1 MNVTFYN
8 GKLYNS
14 DKEMCEDLAV
24 DYQRFINRKHRGY
37 SIDEALEKSLKP
49 NGKPINLIVGDKKIS
64 FNSYKKLCKYLGV
77 DYHRFICRKTKKL
90 SNNKIIFKGRLSG
103 YLIVIDGKVF
113 TSLSSALKFCNVSY
127 YMFRKKYDGGYPL
140 AECFNLPNGEVV
152 SDDL

>member
-14 DKEMCEDLAV
+14 DKEMCEDLGV
-24 DYQRFINRKHRGY
+24 DYRRFINRRHEGF
-37 SIDEALEKSLKP
+37 SLEEALEKSLKSS
-49 NGKPINLIVGDKKIS
+49 GKKIS
-64 FNSYKKLCKYLGV
+64 LVVDDKEVLFNSYKELCKYLGIN
-77 DYHRFICRKTKKL
+77 YYRFIYRKGKDFPY
-90 SNNKIIFKGRLSG
+90 SKIIYRGRLSG
-103 YLIVIDGKVF
+103 YLIKINGKVF

-127 YMFRKKYDGGYPL
+127 CMFRKKYDEGYPL